1 MVYNWRHP
9 AAHLPSQ
16 FLSETFTIRSRYTS
30 STSARRLLYSRH
42 RDPAMPP
49 FNLVSG
55 PAKLVLAAS
64 LIQQVAAQKAAN
76 SNATVSTVISSIVLN
91 AVVFAILFC
100 IFLWAR
106 PRFKRVYAPR
116 TYLVVPEEQI
126 EPLPQSLFG
135 WLPVWLK
142 TPTSTILE
150 KNGLDAY
157 MFVEYLEMMLWV
169 FVPIFLLSWVVL
181 LPTYGAG
188 TTGGGTGFDRFV
200 SSNIGVSP
208 QQQKR
213 LAAPLLIQYVFTFW
227 LLWNIRSRMSKF
239 IKLRQQFLVSPQH
252 AASAQARTVLITGI
266 PNEMLSEKKL
276 RAMYSQLPG
285 GVAKIWLNRNLKD
298 LPDLYDQREKWCNKL
313 ESAETSLIKTAYK
326 LVKKGKA
333 EDASGSLPDADVEI
347 NADVADQYVPKKK
360 RPTHKLGKIPCM
372 GEKVDTIHWCRE
384 EIARLNKEIESKR
397 SEIAVDYKNYPP
409 QSSAFIL
416 FNTQIAAHMAVKS
429 HAHHEPYRMTNRYVE
444 AHPDDVVWANMNMNP
459 YERKMRTA
467 IGWAITIAL
476 IIFWTIPVAFVGI
489 ISNVEGIAAKVPF
502 LHWLLKIPSV
512 VLGIIQGVLPTVLL
526 AVLNMLL
533 PIFLRLLSRLSGV
546 PTRSGIELDLQGRFA
561 AFQIVQNFLFLTLIS
576 SNASQITTYINL
588 VAKNP
593 SSFPGLLASA
603 IPKGSL
609 FFLSFIALQGL
620 SGAASLFAQLS
631 GLAVYYVKKFLLAST
646 PRKTWH
652 IDHDTSGVAWGT
664 LFPTM
669 TLITVIG
676 TGYVVIAPI
685 VNGFVAFTFL
695 LFFFGYKYLFLYV
708 YDTKPASETSGLFFS
723 KAIRHIFA
731 GLYVE
736 MVMLAAIFFL
746 AQSTDASGHK
756 SQSAI
761 PEGAFMVVLIVI
773 VIGFHYFLN
782 DSFRSLETALPLSL
796 ATGETQTQLGNYRTS
811 DETAF
816 NEKRI
821 GQGSSTAEK
830 APALGNAYNVDEPT
844 QKQQVSGVSEEHD
857 SAFYHPSLTGEQK
870 PIWLP
875 NDKFGIGRAG
885 VAAARKAGLDATYEN
900 TSVTEKAQIRT
911 DAYEPPGEP
920 LV

>member
-1 MVYNWRHP
+1 M
-9 AAHLPSQ
+9 PS
-16 FLSETFTIRSRYTS
+16 FS
-30 STSARRLLYSRH
+30 
-42 RDPAMPP
+42 
-49 FNLVSG
+49 LVSG
-55 PAKLVLAAS
+55 PAQLV
-64 LIQQVAAQKAAN
+64 VAALLVGRAAAQQATN
-76 SNATVSTVISSIVLN
+76 SNASTSTVVSAIVLN
-91 AVVFAILFC
+91 AVIFAILFSV
-100 IFLWAR
+100 FLIAR

-126 EPLPQSLFG
+126 EPLPQSLLG

-142 TPTSTILE
+142 TPTTTILE

-169 FVPIFLLSWVVL
+169 FIPTFVLSWIVL
-181 LPTYGAG
+181 MPTYGAN
-188 TTGGGTGFDRFV
+188 TTGEDTGFNRFILSRV
-200 SSNIGVSP
+200 GTSS

-213 LAAPLLIQYVFTFW
+213 LVAPLLVQYIFTFW

-252 AASAQARTVLITGI
+252 ANSAQARTVLITGI
-266 PNEMLSEKKL
+266 PNELLSEKKL
-276 RAMYSQLPG
+276 RAIYSQLPG
-285 GVAKIWLNRNLKD
+285 GVAKIWLNRNLKE
-298 LPDLYDQREKWCNKL
+298 LPDLFDEREKWCNKL
-313 ESAETSLIKTAYK
+313 EGAETSLIKTAYK

-333 EDASGSLPDADVEI
+333 QDASGSLPETDVEI
-347 NADVADQYVPKKK
+347 NAEVADQYVPKKK
-360 RPTHKLGKIPCM
+360 RPTHRLGKLPCM

-384 EIARLNKEIESKR
+384 EIARLNKEIEKKR
-397 SEIAVDYKNYPP
+397 SEVAVDYKNYPA

-416 FNTQIAAHMAVKS
+416 FNTQIAAHMAAKS
-429 HAHHEPYRMTNRYVE
+429 QAHHEPYRMTNRYVE

-459 YERKMRTA
+459 YERKIRTA
-467 IGWAITIAL
+467 IGWAITIGL
-476 IIFWTIPVAFVGI
+476 IIFWAVPVAFVGI
-489 ISNVEGIAAKVPF
+489 ISNIKGLANDVPF
-502 LHWLLKIPSV
+502 LGWLNSIPNV
-512 VLGIIQGVLPTVLL
+512 VVGIIQGILPTVLL

-576 SNASQITTYINL
+576 SNAGQIAKYVAQVASQPTT
-588 VAKNP
+588 
-593 SSFPGLLASA
+593 FPGLLANA

-609 FFLSFIALQGL
+609 FFLSFVALQGL
-620 SGAASLFAQLS
+620 SGGASLFAQLP
-631 GLAVYYVKKFLLAST
+631 GLVVYYVKKFLLAST
-646 PRKTWH
+646 PRKVWH

-664 LFPTM
+664 LFPSM

-685 VNGFVAFTFL
+685 INGFVAFTFL

-708 YDTKPASETSGLFFS
+708 YDTKPPSETSGLFFG

-736 MVMLAAIFFL
+736 MVMLTAIFFL
-746 AQSTDASGHK
+746 AQSGPEGNKT
-756 SQSAI
+756 QSAI

-773 VIGFHYFLN
+773 VVGFHYFLN
-782 DSFRSLETALPLSL
+782 DSFRELETALPLSL
-796 ATGETQTQLGNYRTS
+796 TVGESQAAAGNSRTS
-811 DETAF
+811 NETAL
-816 NEKRI
+816 NEKRAPN
-821 GQGSSTAEK
+821 GQGKFSMEATPASQGTGYDNGVPNGEK
-830 APALGNAYNVDEPT
+830 KQEALSD
-844 QKQQVSGVSEEHD
+844 EHD

-885 VAAARKAGLDATYEN
+885 VASARKAGLDATYEH
-900 TSVTEKAQIRT
+900 TSVTEKGQVET

>member
-1 MVYNWRHP
+1 
-9 AAHLPSQ
+9 
-16 FLSETFTIRSRYTS
+16 
-30 STSARRLLYSRH
+30 
-42 RDPAMPP
+42 MPP

-55 PAKLVLAAS
+55 PAKLVLAAL
-64 LIQQVAAQKAAN
+64 LIRHAAAQDATKN
-76 SNATVSTVISSIVLN
+76 SASTSTVISSIVLN
-91 AVVFAILFC
+91 AVILAILFC
-100 IFLWAR
+100 VFLVFR

-142 TPTSTILE
+142 MPTSTILD

-157 MFVEYLEMMLWV
+157 MFVEYLEMMLWI
-169 FVPIFLLSWVVL
+169 FVPVWILSWIVL
-181 LPTYGAG
+181 MPVYGAG
-188 TTGGGTGFDRFV
+188 TNGTGDGFNRFILSRV
-200 SSNIGVSP
+200 GKSP

-213 LAAPLLIQYVFTFW
+213 YVAPLLIQWIFTLW

-239 IKLRQQFLVSPQH
+239 IKLRQDFLVSPKH
-252 AASAQARTVLITGI
+252 AQTAQAKTVLITGI
-266 PNEMLSEKKL
+266 PNELLSEKKL
-276 RAMYSQLPG
+276 RAIYSQLPG
-285 GVAKIWLNRNLKD
+285 GVAKIWLNRNLKE
-298 LPDLYDQREKWCNKL
+298 LPDLFDEREKWCNKL

-333 EDASGSLPDADVEI
+333 QDASGSLPDADVEI
-347 NADVADQYVPKKK
+347 NAEVADQYVPKKK

-372 GEKVDTIHWCRE
+372 GDKVDTIHWCRE
-384 EIARLNKEIESKR
+384 EIARLNKEIEKKR

-416 FNTQIAAHMAVKS
+416 FNTQIAAHMAAKAQ
-429 HAHHEPYRMTNRYVE
+429 AHHEPYRMTNRYVE

-459 YERKMRTA
+459 YERKIRTA
-467 IGWAITIAL
+467 IGWAITIGL
-476 IIFWTIPVAFVGI
+476 IIFWAVPVAFVGI
-489 ISNVEGIAAKVPF
+489 ISNINGIAPKVPF
-502 LHWLLKIPSV
+502 LTWLLDIPPV
-512 VLGIIQGVLPTVLL
+512 VLGIIQGILPTVLL

-576 SNASQITTYINL
+576 GNAGQITRYLTQ
-588 VAKNP
+588 VAQQP
-593 SSFPGLLASA
+593 TQFPGLLAEA

-620 SGAASLFAQLS
+620 SGAASLFAQLPS
-631 GLAVYYVKKFLLAST
+631 LAVYYVKKFLLAST
-646 PRKTWH
+646 PRKVWH
-652 IDHDTSGVAWGT
+652 IDHDTGGPAWGT
-664 LFPTM
+664 LFPSM

-685 VNGFVAFTFL
+685 VNGFVAFTFF
-695 LFFFGYKYLFLYV
+695 LFFLGYKYLFLYV
-708 YDTKPASETSGLFFS
+708 YDNKPASETSGLFFG

-736 MVMLAAIFFL
+736 MVMLTAIFFL
-746 AQSTDASGHK
+746 AQSEDASGNK
-756 SQSAI
+756 AQSAI
-761 PEGAFMVVLIVI
+761 PEGAFMVVLIAI
-773 VIGFHYFLN
+773 VVGFHYFLN
-782 DSFRSLETALPLSL
+782 DSFKQLETALPLTLTVGSTNEAQL
-796 ATGETQTQLGNYRTS
+796 YGGNTRTSGETAY
-811 DETAF
+811 
-816 NEKRI
+816 NEKKALN
-821 GQGSSTAEK
+821 GQGTS
-830 APALGNAYNVDEPT
+830 
-844 QKQQVSGVSEEHD
+844 SEEAASALPGSAAANGYKVDAANGDKPHQD
-857 SAFYHPSLTGEQK
+857 TGLTDEQESAFYHPSLTGEQK

-885 VAAARKAGLDATYEN
+885 VASARKAGLDATYEH
-900 TSVTEKAQIRT
+900 TSVTEKGQVET

>member
-1 MVYNWRHP
+1 M
-9 AAHLPSQ
+9 PS
-16 FLSETFTIRSRYTS
+16 FS
-30 STSARRLLYSRH
+30 
-42 RDPAMPP
+42 
-49 FNLVSG
+49 LVSG
-55 PAKLVLAAS
+55 PAQLV
-64 LIQQVAAQKAAN
+64 VAALLVGRAAAQQATN
-76 SNATVSTVISSIVLN
+76 SNASTSTVVSAIVLN
-91 AVVFAILFC
+91 AVIFAILFSV
-100 IFLWAR
+100 FLIAR

-126 EPLPQSLFG
+126 EPLPQSLLG

-142 TPTSTILE
+142 TPTTTILE

-169 FVPIFLLSWVVL
+169 FIPTFVLSWIVL
-181 LPTYGAG
+181 MPTYGAN
-188 TTGGGTGFDRFV
+188 TTGEGTGFNRFILSRV
-200 SSNIGVSP
+200 GTSS

-213 LAAPLLIQYVFTFW
+213 LVAPLLVQYIFTFW

-252 AASAQARTVLITGI
+252 ANSAQARTVLITGI
-266 PNEMLSEKKL
+266 PNELLSEKKL
-276 RAMYSQLPG
+276 RAIYSQLPG
-285 GVAKIWLNRNLKD
+285 GVAKIWLNRNLKE
-298 LPDLYDQREKWCNKL
+298 LPDLFDEREKWCNKL
-313 ESAETSLIKTAYK
+313 EGAETSLIKTAYK

-333 EDASGSLPDADVEI
+333 QDASGSLPETDVEI
-347 NADVADQYVPKKK
+347 NAEVADQYVPKKK
-360 RPTHKLGKIPCM
+360 RPTHRLGKLPCM

-384 EIARLNKEIESKR
+384 EIARLNKEIEKKR
-397 SEIAVDYKNYPP
+397 SEVAVDYKNYPA

-416 FNTQIAAHMAVKS
+416 FNTQIAAHMAAKS
-429 HAHHEPYRMTNRYVE
+429 QAHHEPYRMTNRYVE

-459 YERKMRTA
+459 YERKIRTA
-467 IGWAITIAL
+467 IGWAITIGL
-476 IIFWTIPVAFVGI
+476 IIFWAVPVAFVGI
-489 ISNVEGIAAKVPF
+489 ISNIKGLANDVPF
-502 LHWLLKIPSV
+502 LGWLNSIPNV
-512 VLGIIQGVLPTVLL
+512 VVGIIQGILPTVLL

-576 SNASQITTYINL
+576 SNASQIATYVAQVASQPTT
-588 VAKNP
+588 
-593 SSFPGLLASA
+593 FPGLLAKA

-609 FFLSFIALQGL
+609 FFLSFVALQGL
-620 SGAASLFAQLS
+620 SGGAALFAQLP
-631 GLAVYYVKKFLLAST
+631 GLVVYYVKKFLLAST
-646 PRKTWH
+646 PRKVWH

-664 LFPTM
+664 LFPSM

-685 VNGFVAFTFL
+685 INGFVAFTFL

-708 YDTKPASETSGLFFS
+708 YDTKPPSETSGLFFG

-736 MVMLAAIFFL
+736 MVMLTAIFFL
-746 AQSTDASGHK
+746 AQSVDAAGNK
-756 SQSAI
+756 TQSAI

-773 VIGFHYFLN
+773 VVGFHYFLN
-782 DSFRSLETALPLSL
+782 DSFRELETALPLSL
-796 ATGETQTQLGNYRTS
+796 TVGESQAAAGNSRTS
-811 DETAF
+811 NETAL
-816 NEKRI
+816 NEKRAPN
-821 GQGSSTAEK
+821 GQGKFSMEATPASQGTGYDNGVPNGEK
-830 APALGNAYNVDEPT
+830 KQEALSD
-844 QKQQVSGVSEEHD
+844 EHD

-885 VAAARKAGLDATYEN
+885 VASARKAGLDATYEH
-900 TSVTEKAQIRT
+900 TSVTEKGQVET

>member
-1 MVYNWRHP
+1 
-9 AAHLPSQ
+9 
-16 FLSETFTIRSRYTS
+16 
-30 STSARRLLYSRH
+30 
-42 RDPAMPP
+42 MPP

-55 PAKLVLAAS
+55 PAQLVVAA
-64 LIQQVAAQKAAN
+64 LLVQQVAAQQAAMN
-76 SNATVSTVISSIVLN
+76 GASTSTVISSIVLN
-91 AVVFAILFC
+91 AVVLAILFC
-100 IFLWAR
+100 VFLFLR

-126 EPLPQSLFG
+126 APLPQSLFG

-157 MFVEYLEMMLWV
+157 MFVEYLEMMLWI
-169 FVPIFLLSWVVL
+169 FVPTFVITWIVL
-181 LPTYGAG
+181 MPTYGAN
-188 TTGGGTGFDRFV
+188 TTGGQSGFNRFIL
-200 SSNIGVSP
+200 SNVGATN

-213 LAAPLLIQYVFTFW
+213 LAAPLLIQYIFTFW
-227 LLWNIRSRMSKF
+227 LMWNVRSRMAKF
-239 IKLRQQFLVSPQH
+239 IKLRQEFLVSPQH
-252 AASAQARTVLITGI
+252 SSSAQAKTVLITGI
-266 PNEMLSEKKL
+266 PDELCSEKKL
-276 RAMYSQLPG
+276 RAIYSQLPG
-285 GVAKIWLNRNLKD
+285 GVAKIWLNRNLGD
-298 LPDLYDQREKWCNKL
+298 LPDLYDDREKWCNKL

-333 EDASGSLPDADVEI
+333 QDASGELPDADLEI
-347 NADVADQYVPKKK
+347 NADIADKYVPKKK

-384 EIARLNKEIESKR
+384 EIARLNKEIEKKR

-416 FNTQIAAHMAVKS
+416 FNTQIAAHMAAKAQ
-429 HAHHEPYRMTNRYVE
+429 AHHEPYRMTNRYVE

-459 YERKMRTA
+459 YERKIRTA

-476 IIFWTIPVAFVGI
+476 IIFWAVPVAFVGI
-489 ISNVEGIAAKVPF
+489 ISNIKGLADNVPF
-502 LHWLLKIPSV
+502 LHWLNNIPKV
-512 VLGIIQGVLPTVLL
+512 VVGIIQGILPTVLL

-561 AFQIVQNFLFLTLIS
+561 AFQIIQNFLFLTLIS
-576 SNASQITTYINL
+576 GNAGQIAQY
-588 VAKNP
+588 VAQVAQQP
-593 SSFPGLLASA
+593 ATFPGLLAKA
-603 IPKGSL
+603 IPQGSL

-620 SGAASLFAQLS
+620 SGAASLFAQLPK
-631 GLAVYYVKKFLLAST
+631 LAVYYVKKFLLAST
-646 PRKTWH
+646 PRKVWH
-652 IDHDTSGVAWGT
+652 IDHDTSGVQWGT
-664 LFPTM
+664 LFPSM

-685 VNGFVAFTFL
+685 VNGFVAFTFF
-695 LFFFGYKYLFLYV
+695 LFFLGYKYLFLYV
-708 YDTKPASETSGLFFS
+708 YDTKPADETSGLFFG
-723 KAIRHIFA
+723 KAIRHMFA

-736 MVMLAAIFFL
+736 MVMLTAIFFL
-746 AQSTDASGHK
+746 AQSVDANGNK
-756 SQSAI
+756 TQSAI

-773 VIGFHYFLN
+773 VVGFHYFLN
-782 DSFRSLETALPLSL
+782 DSFKQLETALPLSL
-796 ATGETQTQLGNYRTS
+796 TAGGVGETLSHGSRERTS
-811 DETAF
+811 GETAY
-816 NEKRI
+816 NEKKVPQRHA
-821 GQGSSTAEK
+821 SLSVDP
-830 APALGNAYNVDEPT
+830 APAIAGSADGKGYKVDMANGA
-844 QKQQVSGVSEEHD
+844 QKQEGSIEDHD

-870 PIWLP
+870 PVWLP

-885 VAAARKAGLDATYEN
+885 VAAARKAGLDATYEH
-900 TSVTEKAQIRT
+900 TSVTEKGQVRT

>member
-1 MVYNWRHP
+1 
-9 AAHLPSQ
+9 
-16 FLSETFTIRSRYTS
+16 
-30 STSARRLLYSRH
+30 
-42 RDPAMPP
+42 MPP

-55 PAKLVLAAS
+55 PARLVLAV
-64 LIQQVAAQKAAN
+64 LLVQQAAAQE
-76 SNATVSTVISSIVLN
+76 ATKSSASTSTVISSIVLN
-91 AVVFAILFC
+91 AIILAIFFCVFL
-100 IFLWAR
+100 IFR

-126 EPLPQSLFG
+126 APLPSSLFG

-169 FVPIFLLSWVVL
+169 FVPIWILSWIVL
-181 LPTYGAG
+181 MPTYGAN
-188 TTGGGTGFDRFV
+188 TTGTGSGFNRFILSRV
-200 SSNIGVSP
+200 GSTA

-213 LAAPLLIQYVFTFW
+213 YVAPLLIQWIFTFW
-227 LLWNIRSRMSKF
+227 LLWNIRSRMTKF
-239 IKLRQQFLVSPQH
+239 IKLRQEFLVSPQH
-252 AASAQARTVLITGI
+252 ASSAQARTVLITGI
-266 PNEMLSEKKL
+266 PNELLSEKKL
-276 RAMYSQLPG
+276 RAIYSQLPG

-298 LPDLYDQREKWCNKL
+298 LPDLSDERDKWCNKL
-313 ESAETSLIKTAYK
+313 ESAETTLIKTAYK

-333 EDASGSLPDADVEI
+333 QDASGSLPDADVEI
-347 NADVADQYVPKKK
+347 NAEVADHYVPKKK
-360 RPTHKLGKIPCM
+360 RPTHKLGSIPCM

-384 EIARLNKEIESKR
+384 EIARLNKEIEKKR

-429 HAHHEPYRMTNRYVE
+429 QAHHEPYRMTNRYVE

-459 YERKMRTA
+459 YERKLRTA
-467 IGWAITIAL
+467 IGWAITVGL
-476 IIFWTIPVAFVGI
+476 IIFWAVPVAFVGI
-489 ISNVEGIAAKVPF
+489 ISNINGIASKVSF
-502 LHWLLKIPSV
+502 LNWLLDIPTV
-512 VLGIIQGVLPTVLL
+512 VLGIIQGILPTVLL

-576 SNASQITTYINL
+576 GNAGQIATYIND
-588 VAKNP
+588 VAQNP
-593 SSFPGLLASA
+593 GEFPGLLAEA

-620 SGAASLFAQLS
+620 SGASSLFAQLPK
-631 GLAVYYVKKFLLAST
+631 LAVYYVKKFLLAST
-646 PRKTWH
+646 PRKVWH
-652 IDHDTSGVAWGT
+652 IDHDTGGPAWGT
-664 LFPTM
+664 LFPTI

-676 TGYVVIAPI
+676 TGYVAIAPI
-685 VNGFVAFTFL
+685 VNGFVAFTFF
-695 LFFFGYKYLFLYV
+695 LFFLGYKYLFLYV
-708 YDTKPASETSGLFFS
+708 YDTKPASETSGLFFG

-736 MVMLAAIFFL
+736 MVMLTAIFFL
-746 AQSTDASGHK
+746 TQSQEYPDGPK
-756 SQSAI
+756 KQSAI
-761 PEGAFMVVLIVI
+761 PEGVFMVVLIVI
-773 VIGFHYFLN
+773 VIGYHYFLN
-782 DSFRSLETALPLSL
+782 DSFKQLETALPLTLTTGSTNEAL
-796 ATGETQTQLGNYRTS
+796 LHAGNERISGETAY
-811 DETAF
+811 
-816 NEKRI
+816 NEKKALN
-821 GQGSSTAEK
+821 GLGSSTVEA
-830 APALGNAYNVDEPT
+830 APAIKGGANGNGYNADAPHHGKPHQDTGLTDE
-844 QKQQVSGVSEEHD
+844 QEQ
-857 SAFYHPSLTGEQK
+857 AFYHPSLTGEQK

-885 VAAARKAGLDATYEN
+885 VASARKAGLDATCEH
-900 TSVTEKAQIRT
+900 TSVTEKGQVET
-911 DAYEPPGEP
+911 NAYEPPGEP

>member
-1 MVYNWRHP
+1 
-9 AAHLPSQ
+9 
-16 FLSETFTIRSRYTS
+16 
-30 STSARRLLYSRH
+30 
-42 RDPAMPP
+42 MPP

-55 PAKLVLAAS
+55 PAKLVLAAL
-64 LIQQVAAQKAAN
+64 LIQQAAAQKANESDA
-76 SNATVSTVISSIVLN
+76 STSTVISSIVLN
-91 AVVFAILFC
+91 AVIFAI
-100 IFLWAR
+100 IFAVFLLAR

-126 EPLPQSLFG
+126 APLPQSLFG

-169 FVPIFLLSWVVL
+169 FVPIFVLSWIVL
-181 LPTYGAG
+181 MPTYGAN
-188 TTGGGTGFDRFV
+188 TTGEGKGFNRFILSRV
-200 SSNIGVSP
+200 GNTA

-213 LAAPLLIQYVFTFW
+213 LVAPLLIQWIFTLW
-227 LLWNIRSRMSKF
+227 LLWNIRSRMAKF
-239 IKLRQQFLVSPQH
+239 VKLRQDFLVSPQH

-266 PNEMLSEKKL
+266 PNELLSEKKL

-285 GVAKIWLNRNLKD
+285 GVAKIWLNRNLKE
-298 LPDLYDQREKWCNKL
+298 LPDLYDEREKWCNKL

-333 EDASGSLPDADVEI
+333 QDASGSLPDADVEI
-347 NADVADQYVPKKK
+347 NAEVADQYVPKKK
-360 RPTHKLGKIPCM
+360 RPTHKLGKVPCM

-384 EIARLNKEIESKR
+384 EIARLNKEIEKKR
-397 SEIAVDYKNYPP
+397 SEVAVDYKNYPP

-429 HAHHEPYRMTNRYVE
+429 HAHHQPYRMTNRYVE

-459 YERKMRTA
+459 YERKIRTA
-467 IGWAITIAL
+467 IGWVITIAL
-476 IIFWTIPVAFVGI
+476 IIFWAVPVAFVGI
-489 ISNVEGIAAKVPF
+489 ISNIKGLANDVPF
-502 LHWLLKIPSV
+502 LGWLNSIPDV
-512 VLGIIQGVLPTVLL
+512 VVGIIQGILPTVLL

-546 PTRSGIELDLQGRFA
+546 PTRSGIELNLQGRFA

-576 SNASQITTYINL
+576 GNAGQIATYVTDVASQPTR
-588 VAKNP
+588 
-593 SSFPGLLASA
+593 FPGLLADA

-620 SGAASLFAQLS
+620 SGGASLFGQLP

-646 PRKTWH
+646 PRKVWH
-652 IDHDTSGVAWGT
+652 IDHDVGGPAWGT
-664 LFPTM
+664 LFPAM
-669 TLITVIG
+669 TLLTVIG
-676 TGYVVIAPI
+676 TGYVAIAPI
-685 VNGFVAFTFL
+685 INGFVAFTFL
-695 LFFFGYKYLFLYV
+695 IFFFGYKYLFLYV
-708 YDTKPASETSGLFFS
+708 YDTKPASETSGLFFG

-736 MVMLAAIFFL
+736 MIMLTAIFFL
-746 AQSTDASGHK
+746 AQSEDAAGNK
-756 SQSAI
+756 TQSAI

-782 DSFRSLETALPLSL
+782 DSFKELETALPLSL
-796 ATGETQTQLGNYRTS
+796 TVGSNTDAQTHLGNDRTSGETAY
-811 DETAF
+811 
-816 NEKRI
+816 NEKRALGH
-821 GQGSSTAEK
+821 GQGSSTVEV
-830 APALGNAYNVDEPT
+830 APAIQGGAANGNGYHGDGTNGE
-844 QKQQVSGVSEEHD
+844 KQHQQTASGLTEEQD

-885 VAAARKAGLDATYEN
+885 VASARKAGLDATYEH
-900 TSVTEKAQIRT
+900 TSVTEKGQVQT

>member
-1 MVYNWRHP
+1 M
-9 AAHLPSQ
+9 PS
-16 FLSETFTIRSRYTS
+16 FS
-30 STSARRLLYSRH
+30 
-42 RDPAMPP
+42 
-49 FNLVSG
+49 LVSG
-55 PAKLVLAAS
+55 PAQLV
-64 LIQQVAAQKAAN
+64 VAALLVGRAAAQQATN
-76 SNATVSTVISSIVLN
+76 SGASTSTVISAIVLN
-91 AVVFAILFC
+91 AVIFAILFSV
-100 IFLWAR
+100 FLIAR

-126 EPLPQSLFG
+126 EPLPKSLLG

-142 TPTSTILE
+142 TPTTTILE

-169 FVPIFLLSWVVL
+169 FIPTFVLSWIVL
-181 LPTYGAG
+181 MPTYGAN
-188 TTGGGTGFDRFV
+188 TTGEGTGFNRFILSRV
-200 SSNIGVSP
+200 GTSS

-213 LAAPLLIQYVFTFW
+213 LVAPLLVQYVFTFW

-252 AASAQARTVLITGI
+252 ANSAQARTVLITGI
-266 PNEMLSEKKL
+266 PNELLSEKKL
-276 RAMYSQLPG
+276 RAIYSQLPG
-285 GVAKIWLNRNLKD
+285 GVAKIWLNRNLKE
-298 LPDLYDQREKWCNKL
+298 LPDLFDEREKWCNKL
-313 ESAETSLIKTAYK
+313 EGAETSLIKTAYK

-333 EDASGSLPDADVEI
+333 QDASGSLPETDVEI
-347 NADVADQYVPKKK
+347 NAEVADQYVPKKK
-360 RPTHKLGKIPCM
+360 RPTHRLGKLPCM

-384 EIARLNKEIESKR
+384 EIARLNKEIEKKR
-397 SEIAVDYKNYPP
+397 SEIAVDYKNYPA

-416 FNTQIAAHMAVKS
+416 FNTQIAAHMAAKS
-429 HAHHEPYRMTNRYVE
+429 QAHHEPYRMTNRYVE

-459 YERKMRTA
+459 YERKIRTV
-467 IGWAITIAL
+467 IGWAITIGL
-476 IIFWTIPVAFVGI
+476 IIFWAVPVAFVGI
-489 ISNVEGIAAKVPF
+489 ISNIKGLANNVPF
-502 LHWLLKIPSV
+502 LGWLNTIPNV
-512 VLGIIQGVLPTVLL
+512 VVGIIQGVLPTVLL

-576 SNASQITTYINL
+576 GNAGQIYKYVSD
-588 VAKNP
+588 VAQQP
-593 SSFPGLLASA
+593 ATFPGLLAQA

-620 SGAASLFAQLS
+620 SGAASLFAQLP
-631 GLAVYYVKKFLLAST
+631 GLVVYYVKKFLLAST
-646 PRKTWH
+646 PRKVWH

-664 LFPTM
+664 LFPSM

-685 VNGFVAFTFL
+685 INGFVAFTFL

-708 YDTKPASETSGLFFS
+708 YDTKPPSETSGLFFG

-736 MVMLAAIFFL
+736 MVMLTAIFFL
-746 AQSTDASGHK
+746 AQSVDAAGNK
-756 SQSAI
+756 TQSAI
-761 PEGAFMVVLIVI
+761 PEGAFMVVLIV
-773 VIGFHYFLN
+773 VVVAFHYFLN
-782 DSFRSLETALPLSL
+782 DSFRELETALPLSL
-796 ATGETQTQLGNYRTS
+796 SVGESQAAAGNGRTS
-811 DETAF
+811 NETAL
-816 NEKRI
+816 NEKRTPN
-821 GQGSSTAEK
+821 GQGKFSMEAT
-830 APALGNAYNVDEPT
+830 PASQGTGYDN
-844 QKQQVSGVSEEHD
+844 GVSNGEKKQEALSDEHD

-885 VAAARKAGLDATYEN
+885 VASARKAGLDATYEH
-900 TSVTEKAQIRT
+900 TSVTEKGQVET

>member
-1 MVYNWRHP
+1 
-9 AAHLPSQ
+9 
-16 FLSETFTIRSRYTS
+16 
-30 STSARRLLYSRH
+30 
-42 RDPAMPP
+42 MPP

-55 PAKLVLAAS
+55 SAKLVLAA
-64 LIQQVAAQKAAN
+64 LLVQQAAAQQAAQ
-76 SNATVSTVISSIVLN
+76 SGASTSTVISAIVLN
-91 AVVFAILFC
+91 AIIFAILFTV
-100 IFLWAR
+100 FLLAR

-116 TYLVVPEEQI
+116 TYLVTPEEQI

-142 TPTSTILE
+142 KPTTTILE

-169 FVPIFLLSWVVL
+169 FVPIWLLSWIVL
-181 LPTYGAG
+181 MPVYGAG
-188 TTGGGTGFDRFV
+188 TTGVGDGFNRFILSKVGT
-200 SSNIGVSP
+200 SA

-213 LAAPLLIQYVFTFW
+213 YVAPLLIQWIFTFW
-227 LLWNIRSRMSKF
+227 LLWNIRTRMSKF
-239 IKLRQQFLVSPQH
+239 IKLRQDFLVSPQH
-252 AASAQARTVLITGI
+252 ASSVQARTVLITGI
-266 PNEMLSEKKL
+266 PNELLSEKKL
-276 RAMYSQLPG
+276 RGIYSQLPG
-285 GVAKIWLNRNLKD
+285 GVAKVWLNRNLKE
-298 LPDLYDQREKWCNKL
+298 LPDLYDEREKWCNKL

-333 EDASGSLPDADVEI
+333 QDASGSLPQSDLEI
-347 NADVADQYVPKKK
+347 NAEVADQYVPQKK

-384 EIARLNKEIESKR
+384 EIARLNKEIEKKR
-397 SEIAVDYKNYPP
+397 SEIAVDYKNYPA

-416 FNTQIAAHMAVKS
+416 FNTQIAAHMAAKAQ
-429 HAHHEPYRMTNRYVE
+429 AHHEPYRMTNRYVE

-459 YERKMRTA
+459 YERKIRTV
-467 IGWAITIAL
+467 IGWAITIGL
-476 IIFWTIPVAFVGI
+476 IIFWAVPVAFVGI
-489 ISNVEGIAAKVPF
+489 ISNVKGLADNVPF
-502 LHWLLKIPSV
+502 LSWLNSIPNV
-512 VLGIIQGVLPTVLL
+512 VVGIIQGILPTVLL

-533 PIFLRLLSRLSGV
+533 PIFLRLLSRLSGT
-546 PTRSGIELDLQGRFA
+546 PTRSAIELDLQGRFA

-576 SNASQITTYINL
+576 GNAGQIAQYVQQVASQPTQ
-588 VAKNP
+588 
-593 SSFPGLLASA
+593 FPGLLAQA

-620 SGAASLFAQLS
+620 SGAAGLFAQVAP
-631 GLAVYYVKKFLLAST
+631 LAVYYVKKFLLGST
-646 PRKTWH
+646 PRKVWH
-652 IDHDTSGVAWGT
+652 IDHDTGGPAWGT
-664 LFPTM
+664 LFPAM

-685 VNGFVAFTFL
+685 VNGFVVFTFF
-695 LFFFGYKYLFLYV
+695 LFFLGYKYLFLYV
-708 YDTKPASETSGLFFS
+708 YDTKPASETSGLFFG

-736 MVMLAAIFFL
+736 MVMLTAIFFL
-746 AQSTDASGHK
+746 AQSEDAAGQK

-773 VIGFHYFLN
+773 VVGFHYFLN
-782 DSFRSLETALPLSL
+782 DSFRELETALPLTL
-796 ATGETQTQLGNYRTS
+796 AGGASSGAQLEGNFSRTSGETAY
-811 DETAF
+811 
-816 NEKRI
+816 NEKKTHDAAAAP
-821 GQGSSTAEK
+821 GQSGLPSNGVHAAGASGEK
-830 APALGNAYNVDEPT
+830 H
-844 QKQQVSGVSEEHD
+844 QSEASLSPEQE

-885 VAAARKAGLDATYEN
+885 VASARKAGLDATYEH
-900 TSVTEKAQIRT
+900 TSVTEKGTVRT

>member
-1 MVYNWRHP
+1 
-9 AAHLPSQ
+9 
-16 FLSETFTIRSRYTS
+16 
-30 STSARRLLYSRH
+30 
-42 RDPAMPP
+42 MPP

-55 PAKLVLAAS
+55 PAKLVLAAL
-64 LIQQVAAQKAAN
+64 LIQHAAAQEATKN
-76 SNATVSTVISSIVLN
+76 SASTSTVISSIVLN
-91 AVVFAILFC
+91 AVIFAILFC
-100 IFLWAR
+100 VFLIFR

-142 TPTSTILE
+142 MPTSTILD

-169 FVPIFLLSWVVL
+169 FVPIWILSWIVL
-181 LPTYGAG
+181 MPVYGAG
-188 TTGGGTGFDRFV
+188 TNGTGDGFNRFILSRV
-200 SSNIGVSP
+200 GKSP

-213 LAAPLLIQYVFTFW
+213 YVAPLLIQWVFTLW

-239 IKLRQQFLVSPQH
+239 IKLRQEFLVSPQH
-252 AASAQARTVLITGI
+252 AQSAQAKTVLITGI
-266 PNEMLSEKKL
+266 PNELLSEKKL
-276 RAMYSQLPG
+276 RAIYSQLPG
-285 GVAKIWLNRNLKD
+285 GVAKVWLNRNLKE
-298 LPDLYDQREKWCNKL
+298 LPDLFDEREKWCNKL
-313 ESAETSLIKTAYK
+313 EAAETSLIKTAYK

-333 EDASGSLPDADVEI
+333 QDASGSLPDADVEI
-347 NADVADQYVPKKK
+347 NAEVADQYVPKKK

-384 EIARLNKEIESKR
+384 EIARLNKQIEKKR

-416 FNTQIAAHMAVKS
+416 FNTQIAAHMAAKAQ
-429 HAHHEPYRMTNRYVE
+429 AHHEPYRMTNRYVE

-459 YERKMRTA
+459 YERKIRTA

-476 IIFWTIPVAFVGI
+476 IIFWAVPVAFVGI
-489 ISNVEGIAAKVPF
+489 ISNINGIAAKAPF
-502 LHWLLKIPSV
+502 LNWLLDIPPV
-512 VLGIIQGVLPTVLL
+512 VLGIIQGILPTVLL

-576 SNASQITTYINL
+576 GNAGQITTYVTE
-588 VAKNP
+588 VAQQP
-593 SSFPGLLASA
+593 TQFPGLLAEA

-620 SGAASLFAQLS
+620 SGAASLFAQLPS
-631 GLAVYYVKKFLLAST
+631 LAVYYVKKFLLAST
-646 PRKTWH
+646 PRKVWH
-652 IDHDTSGVAWGT
+652 IDHDTGGPAWGT
-664 LFPTM
+664 LFPSM

-685 VNGFVAFTFL
+685 VNGFVAFTFF
-695 LFFFGYKYLFLYV
+695 LFFLGYKYLFLYV
-708 YDTKPASETSGLFFS
+708 YDNKPASETSGLFFG

-736 MVMLAAIFFL
+736 MVMLTAIFFL
-746 AQSTDASGHK
+746 AQSEDAAGNK
-756 SQSAI
+756 AQSAI

-782 DSFRSLETALPLSL
+782 DSFKQLETALPLTLTVGSTNEAQL
-796 ATGETQTQLGNYRTS
+796 HGGNTRTSGETAY
-811 DETAF
+811 
-816 NEKRI
+816 NEKKALN
-821 GQGSSTAEK
+821 GQGTS
-830 APALGNAYNVDEPT
+830 
-844 QKQQVSGVSEEHD
+844 SEEAASALPGSAAANGYKVDTANGDKPHQD
-857 SAFYHPSLTGEQK
+857 TGLTDEQESAFYHPSLTGEQK

-885 VAAARKAGLDATYEN
+885 VASARKAGLDATYEH
-900 TSVTEKAQIRT
+900 TSVTEKGQVET

>member
-1 MVYNWRHP
+1 
-9 AAHLPSQ
+9 
-16 FLSETFTIRSRYTS
+16 
-30 STSARRLLYSRH
+30 
-42 RDPAMPP
+42 MPL

-55 PAKLVLAAS
+55 PAKLVLAAL
-64 LIQQVAAQKAAN
+64 LIRQAAAQDATKN
-76 SNATVSTVISSIVLN
+76 SASFSTVISSIVLN
-91 AVVFAILFC
+91 ALILAILFC
-100 IFLWAR
+100 VFLIFR

-142 TPTSTILE
+142 MPTSTILD

-169 FVPIFLLSWVVL
+169 FVPIWILSWIVL
-181 LPTYGAG
+181 MPVYGAA
-188 TTGGGTGFDRFV
+188 TNGTGDGFNRFILSRV
-200 SSNIGVSP
+200 GKSP

-213 LAAPLLIQYVFTFW
+213 YAAPLLIQWVFTLW

-239 IKLRQQFLVSPQH
+239 IQLRQQFLVSPQH
-252 AASAQARTVLITGI
+252 AQSAQAKTVLISGI
-266 PNEMLSEKKL
+266 PNELLSEKKL
-276 RAMYSQLPG
+276 RAIYSQLPG
-285 GVAKIWLNRNLKD
+285 GVAKIWLNRNLKE
-298 LPDLYDQREKWCNKL
+298 LPDLYDERDKWCNKL

-333 EDASGSLPDADVEI
+333 QDASASLPHAHVEI
-347 NADVADQYVPKKK
+347 NAEVADQYVPKNK

-372 GEKVDTIHWCRE
+372 GEKVDTIHWCRD
-384 EIARLNKEIESKR
+384 EIARLNKQIENKR

-416 FNTQIAAHMAVKS
+416 FNTQVAAHMAAKS
-429 HAHHEPYRMTNRYVE
+429 QAHHEPYRMTNRYVE

-459 YERKMRTA
+459 YERKIRTA

-476 IIFWTIPVAFVGI
+476 IIFWAVPVAFVGI
-489 ISNVEGIAAKVPF
+489 ISNINGIASKVPF
-502 LHWLLKIPSV
+502 LNWLLDIRPV
-512 VLGIIQGVLPTVLL
+512 VLGIIQGILPTVLL

-576 SNASQITTYINL
+576 GNAGQIATYVTE
-588 VAKNP
+588 VAQQP
-593 SSFPGLLASA
+593 TQFPGLLAEA

-620 SGAASLFAQLS
+620 SGTASLFAQLPS
-631 GLAVYYVKKFLLAST
+631 LAVYYVKKFLLAST
-646 PRKTWH
+646 PRKVWH
-652 IDHDTSGVAWGT
+652 IDHDTGGPAWGT
-664 LFPTM
+664 LFPSM

-685 VNGFVAFTFL
+685 VNGFVAFTFF
-695 LFFFGYKYLFLYV
+695 LFFLGYKYLFLYV
-708 YDTKPASETSGLFFS
+708 YDNKPASETSGLFFG

-736 MVMLAAIFFL
+736 MVMLTAIFFL
-746 AQSTDASGHK
+746 AQSEDAAGNK
-756 SQSAI
+756 AQSAI

-782 DSFRSLETALPLSL
+782 DSFKQLETALPLTLTVGSTNEAQL
-796 ATGETQTQLGNYRTS
+796 HGGYTRTSGETAY
-811 DETAF
+811 
-816 NEKRI
+816 NEK
-821 GQGSSTAEK
+821 K
-830 APALGNAYNVDEPT
+830 ALNGHGT
-844 QKQQVSGVSEEHD
+844 SSEEAALALPGSAAANGYKVDAANGDKPHQD
-857 SAFYHPSLTGEQK
+857 TGLTDEQESAFYHPSLTGEQK

-885 VAAARKAGLDATYEN
+885 VASARKAGLDATYEH
-900 TSVTEKAQIRT
+900 TSVTEKGQVET